1 MDKIR
6 ALPIQRRENG
16 SVRTER
22 RIAVVCFSSGGKG
35 YDYFCDDEAVQ
46 EGDRVIVEGY
56 DGETEVEV
64 VETTRIGARAA
75 AQEIQICFAQSV
87 KAKDDDGTT
96 IRLTD
101 LALDRTRRGA

>member
-6 ALPIQRRENG
+6 ALPIQLRENG

-64 VETTRIGARAA
+64 VETT
-75 AQEIQICFAQSV
+75 
-87 KAKDDDGTT
+87 
-96 IRLTD
+96 IRRESE
-101 LALDRTRRGA
+101 LALPLKRYKYVLRKA